1 MNNSYSSNPNQ
12 RHIIINRTMPQK
24 GEKKRFLTVYYHNI
38 AAAAQELSEVPFK
51 LYVYLLCNE
60 DKYDLWFSPAAFAKD
75 FGVSA
80 GAARRAVNSLIE
92 AGYVMDLENNKLA
105 FYEEPQ
111 KKCSIQV
118 GEQEKRFVPTDE
130 GFVLMTYAEVYTEL
144 KENYPTDYIAEFWSG
159 CRREDK

>member
-1 MNNSYSSNPNQ
+1 
-12 RHIIINRTMPQK
+12 MPQK
-24 GEKKRFLTVYYHNI
+24 GSGKKFLTAHYDAI
-38 AAAAQELSEVPFK
+38 TKASRLLTGEVAFK
-51 LYVYLLCNE
+51 LYLYLLSNQ
-60 DKYDLWFSPAAFAKD
+60 DKYIDDFSPQHFSND

-80 GAARRAVNSLIE
+80 DRCRKVFEQLE
-92 AGYVMDLENNKLA
+92 EVGYLVKTGSNTYS

-111 KKCSIQV
+111 KKNTIQV